1 MGKPARKV
9 KRKLGRKIG
18 SILDGGHLPL
28 MAVTAGAGLLAER
41 LAYNALASGWRKVR
55 GDDPPS
61 EPESSEV
68 QWREALAWV
77 AVSGL
82 TLALVGLAARRGA
95 AAGWR
100 RAQERF
106 A

>member
-1 MGKPARKV
+1 MAKPARKV
-9 KRKLGRKIG
+9 TRKLVRRFRTK
-18 SILDGGHLPL
+18 LDGHLPL

-41 LAYNALASGWRKVR
+41 LVYNALASGWRALR

-61 EPESSEV
+61 EPESADV
-68 QWREALAWV
+68 DWREAIAWV

-82 TLALVGLAARRGA
+82 AMALVGLAARRGA
-95 AAGWR
+95 AAGWA
-100 RAQERF
+100 RAQQRF